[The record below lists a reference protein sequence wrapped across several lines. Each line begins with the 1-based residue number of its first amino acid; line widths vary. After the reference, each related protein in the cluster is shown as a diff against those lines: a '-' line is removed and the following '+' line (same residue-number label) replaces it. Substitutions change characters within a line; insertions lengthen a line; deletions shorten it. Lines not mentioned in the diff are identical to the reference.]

1 MTESVE
7 REGGGERRCRW
18 CRRALPERDGPG
30 RPKQFCSQRCR
41 QWDWVSRQ
49 RAAELEISD
58 GELVVARRELDE
70 LRDELFVLACAVDD
84 TERDLSDAG
93 ASVTAGELR
102 EMLDWLLDAARP
114 LRERQI
120 SAPTGHASITS

>member
-1 MTESVE
+1 M
-7 REGGGERRCRW
+7 
-18 CRRALPERDGPG
+18 PERAGPG
-30 RPKQFCSQRCR
+30 RTRQFCSQRCR

-58 GELVVARRELDE
+58 GELVVARAELDR
-70 LRDELFVLACAVDD
+70 LHDDLYVLACAVDD
-84 TERDLSDAG
+84 TERDLHDTG
-93 ASVTAGELR
+93 ADVTAGELR

-120 SAPTGHASITS
+120 SAPVGPSAITS